1 MTEQMCPIWGTPATL
16 VSDKDY
22 GDKQL
27 WDSPRAG
34 GRYILTGTAFGMVGG
49 LSDHEHVRLTTWITD
64 QNRLGSGPPFIA
76 STQLKAIKAYPDLS
90 VMERQD
96 RLLMYLEHRI
106 KRIGDNVRVGG
117 PVTDALK
124 RTHLELL
131 AWTASVEAGEYHYL
145 IKACEEAALIER
157 LGLSSNPHILLTTEG
172 HRYLSDLGAKRVAS
186 DQAFV
191 AMWFNSSM
199 EEAYENGFSRAIRD
213 SMYKPMRID
222 RKEHV
227 NRIDDEIIA
236 EIRRS
241 RFLVAD
247 FTSEPEKPR
256 GGVYFE
262 AGYAYGLNIPVIW
275 TCRKDFIDKIHFD
288 TRQFNHIDWSDPD
301 DLYERLKNRI
311 GAVIGDGPLKADE

>member
-16 VSDKDY
+16 VSD
-22 GDKQL
+22 GDKPL

-34 GRYILTGTAFGMVGG
+34 GQYILTGTASGMLGG
-49 LSDHEHVRLTTWITD
+49 LSDHERVRLTTWIID
-64 QNRLGSGPPFIA
+64 QNRLGSGPPFID

-96 RLLMYLEHRI
+96 RLLMYLE
-106 KRIGDNVRVGG
+106 KRINRIGEQVEIRGS
-117 PVTDALK
+117 VTDVDK
-124 RTHLELL
+124 RTKLELL
-131 AWTASVEAGEYHYL
+131 AWTASVEPQEVYYL
-145 IKACEEAALIER
+145 VEACEKAGLIWR
-157 LGLSSNPHILLTTEG
+157 PPANDFLIHLTTQG
-172 HRYLSDLGAKRVAS
+172 YRYLSDLGAKRVAS

-275 TCRKDFIDKIHFD
+275 TCRKDFIDQIHFD

-301 DLYERLKNRI
+301 DLYKRLKNRI